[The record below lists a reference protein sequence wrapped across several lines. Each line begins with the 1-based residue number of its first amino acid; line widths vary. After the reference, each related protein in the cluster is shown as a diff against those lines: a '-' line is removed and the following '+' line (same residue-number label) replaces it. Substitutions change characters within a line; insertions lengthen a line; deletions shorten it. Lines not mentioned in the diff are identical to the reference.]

1 MVAYLCL
8 PVGGECWGK
17 EWRAVTVEDTL
28 DDFIN
33 EESTDGRWAE
43 NLEGLGAAR
52 PNPAGNEAYS
62 QTRQYILFK
71 PCFFFFV
78 AVVLF
83 FFCSCYLEHKEF

>member
-43 NLEGLGAAR
+43 NLEGL
-52 PNPAGNEAYS
+52 
-62 QTRQYILFK
+62 
-71 PCFFFFV
+71 
-78 AVVLF
+78 
-83 FFCSCYLEHKEF
+83 